1 MPHRVVKGHTVDDHE
16 VLQVVFVRRVVPVP
30 GHHVERGEIL
40 CSGGA
45 QIDNNTSK
53 DVRPHQQTK
62 ITKGIKQ
69 SLSSQL
75 KKKR

>member
-53 DVRPHQQTK
+53 DARPYQQTK
-62 ITKGIKQ
+62 
-69 SLSSQL
+69 SQRAL
-75 KKKR
+75 NRAFLRS